1 MNTSETKV
9 EPAQGRRTGAG
20 GGQILFVDDEVK
32 VLSGIR
38 RQLFPRFKVDIS
50 CDPEAA
56 LSGMARREPY
66 AVVVSDMR
74 MPHMDGIE
82 FLRRVERISPDTV
95 RLMLTGNNDIETALR
110 AVNEGQVFRFLN
122 KPCPP
127 ERLETALQDALR
139 QFELVR
145 AEKEL
150 LERTVRGS
158 VEVLVQVLELAAPAA
173 FGRAGRV
180 RADCR
185 CLAEALGLGESW
197 ELDVAAMLSQ
207 LGWVA
212 VPADVLALVE
222 SSALNGVDED
232 ARAMI
237 ERVPKLSVEL
247 VRAIPRLERV
257 VDLIER
263 ARKGSAPADDLPCWV
278 LRVALQRA
286 GTIPQGGES
295 ALPAPLRDALAVLG
309 QNAPATTS
317 AEEVVEIEL
326 ERLIVGDV
334 LAAPIVTKDG
344 LPLVREGQ
352 KVGTAL
358 LERVR
363 NYARVSGVRRPI
375 RIRPR
380 KNRREGEK
388 TTQETRS

>member
-1 MNTSETKV
+1 MPEAK
-9 EPAQGRRTGAG
+9 EKPAGAARAG
-20 GGQILFVDDEVK
+20 VNGAQILFVDDEVK

-56 LSGMARREPY
+56 LSGMTRREPY

-82 FLRRVERISPDTV
+82 FLRRVQQASPDTV
-95 RLMLTGNNDIETALR
+95 CMMLTGNNDLETALR
-110 AVNEGQVFRFLN
+110 AVNEGHVFRFLN

-180 RADCR
+180 RDECR
-185 CLAEALGLGESW
+185 RLAEALGLGESW

-212 VPADVLALVE
+212 VPSDVLALVE
-222 SSALNGVDED
+222 SGSTEGLDDE
-232 ARAMI
+232 ARAMLA
-237 ERVPKLSVEL
+237 RVPELSVEL
-247 VRAIPRLERV
+247 VRSIPRLERV
-257 VDLIER
+257 VELVEGARTGAVGEGDL
-263 ARKGSAPADDLPCWV
+263 AGWV
-278 LRVALQRA
+278 LRAVLQRN
-286 GTIPQGGES
+286 GTVETDGGPGMPE
-295 ALPAPLRDALAVLG
+295 PVRQALASLG
-309 QNAPATTS
+309 EGAAATVPA
-317 AEEVVEIEL
+317 EDVVEVGL

-352 KVGTAL
+352 RVGPAL

-363 NYARVSGVRRPI
+363 NYARVSGFREPI

-380 KNRREGEK
+380 RARREGVEMN
-388 TTQETRS
+388 QEMGS